1 MKTKSFFLLLM
12 FFSLTLNGYSQL
24 FKKVKGNDKYI
35 TKEYK
40 VDDFVKVNISNS
52 FNVIYKVNPDSAGV
66 IKVYGEENI
75 LDLMSVKSEKGTLTM
90 KLKGAIDPEF
100 GVILIHMYSKNLVS
114 VKNEGSGTFEINSPI
129 EGAELKFSISG
140 SGQIKAEDI
149 KCGVIDVN
157 LGGSGDFYAKGST
170 GFASYSLQGSGEI
183 RCEDL
188 QAETSNITITGNGC
202 VKCAVSKELKSF
214 LTGSGKIF
222 YKGEPEIKSRTI
234 GTGQLVKL

>member
-1 MKTKSFFLLLM
+1 MLL
-12 FFSLTLNGYSQL
+12 FISLNGYSQL
-24 FKKVKGNDKYI
+24 FKKVVGNDKYI

-40 VDDFVKVNISNS
+40 VDDFVKVNISNA

-75 LDLMSVKSEKGTLTM
+75 LDLISIKSEKGTLSM

-100 GVILIHMYSKNLVS
+100 GVILIHMYSKNLVA
-114 VKNEGSGTFEINSPI
+114 VRNEGSGTFEIQSPI
-129 EGAELKFSISG
+129 ESAEIKFNISG

-149 KCGVIDVN
+149 KCGVVDVN
-157 LGGSGDFYAKGST
+157 LGGSGDFYAKGSA

-183 RCEDL
+183 RCFDL
-188 QAETSNITITGNGC
+188 NAETSNISITGSGA
-202 VKCAVSKELKSF
+202 VKCSVSKELKSF
-214 LTGSGKIF
+214 LTGSGKIY

-234 GTGQLVKL
+234 GTGQLVKM